1 MREKIHKNSKARSAK
16 IDILFLAEQLFDMR
30 DSNYSFSSN
39 ILPYERDK
47 EDVIEVVFPGK
58 QVQDLK

>member
-1 MREKIHKNSKARSAK
+1 MGEKIHKNNKARSTD
-16 IDILFLAEQLFDMR
+16 IILFLAEQLFDMR
-30 DSNYSFSSN
+30 DSNYSFCSN

-47 EDVIEVVFPGK
+47 EDVIEVFPGK